1 MIRFTCNKHED
12 IFLSD
17 VTIKFFEISNGGYWV
32 YVSDETCVSNEKDL
46 KIRFN
51 CAVVKD
57 EMLTLA

>member
-17 VTIKFFEISNGGYWV
+17 VTIKFFETSIGGYWV

-46 KIRFN
+46 KIKFGF
-51 CAVVKD
+51 AVGWS